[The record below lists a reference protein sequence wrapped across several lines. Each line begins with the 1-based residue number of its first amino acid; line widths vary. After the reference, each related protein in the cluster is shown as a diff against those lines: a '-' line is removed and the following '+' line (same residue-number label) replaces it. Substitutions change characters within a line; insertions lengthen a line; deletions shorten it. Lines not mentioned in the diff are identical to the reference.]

1 MKPIIVSLDS
11 SDVIDL
17 FDYQPEDLEDFGF
30 PLNLT
35 IGIKGQRG
43 ADNFQL
49 MVATPKYI
57 QKMHPNQPAILLRH
71 YLIVFRY
78 DFNEILD
85 VINNYVHS
93 IEEDSWDKVAE
104 KIGRI
109 ARWEF
114 EDYKPYQPNE
124 A

>member
-1 MKPIIVSLDS
+1 MRPIIIDCDS
-11 SDVIDL
+11 ADVVD
-17 FDYQPEDLEDFGF
+17 FFEYQPDDPEDFGF
-30 PLNLT
+30 QFT
-35 IGIKGQRG
+35 IMVGIEGQKGT
-43 ADNFQL
+43 DNFQL

-57 QKMHPNQPAILLRH
+57 QKTHPNQSAILLRH

-85 VINNYVHS
+85 VVNRYVRS
-93 IEEDSWDKVAE
+93 IEEDSWEKVAE

-114 EDYKPYQPNE
+114 EDYKPYQPE
-124 A
+124 

>member
-11 SDVIDL
+11 SDVIDF
-17 FDYQPEDLEDFGF
+17 FDYQPEDPEDFGF

-35 IGIKGQRG
+35 IGIEGQRG
-43 ADNFQL
+43 ADNFEL

-57 QKMHPNQPAILLRH
+57 QKMYPNQSAILLRH
-71 YLIVFRY
+71 YLIVFHY

-85 VINNYVHS
+85 VINNYVRS

-109 ARWEF
+109 AHWEF
-114 EDYKPYQPNE
+114 EDYQPYQPSE